1 MKKRRRELSCATQL
15 RLVQRSAKMA
25 DLSQI
30 PLSLENVKEVAARAA
45 SASRRLL
52 ANGDRGLKKAGVFL
66 QRESQ
71 KIVPVQ
77 LGNLKNSAFTRS
89 VEPGHVV
96 VGYTANYAVYVHENL
111 EAAHGLDFNL
121 KHADKINSRSR
132 AVYHKDGRISVRY
145 GTAKSGWF
153 PRNEKQQ
160 AKFLERPMREKM
172 QEILWLI
179 AESMKQT
186 K

>member
-1 MKKRRRELSCATQL
+1 
-15 RLVQRSAKMA
+15 MA

-30 PLSLENVKEVAARAA
+30 PLSLKNVHDVAARAA

-52 ANGDRGLKKAGVFL
+52 ANGDRGLKDAGLFL

-77 LGNLKNSAFTRS
+77 LGNLKNSAFTRR

-111 EAAHGLDFNL
+111 EAAHGLDFNI
-121 KHADKINSRSR
+121 KHASKINSRAR
-132 AVYHKDGRISVRY
+132 VIQRRDGRVTVQY

-153 PRNEKQQ
+153 PRGEKQQ
-160 AKFLERPMREKM
+160 AKYLERPMREKM
-172 QEILWLI
+172 QEMLWLI
-179 AESMKQT
+179 AERMKQT